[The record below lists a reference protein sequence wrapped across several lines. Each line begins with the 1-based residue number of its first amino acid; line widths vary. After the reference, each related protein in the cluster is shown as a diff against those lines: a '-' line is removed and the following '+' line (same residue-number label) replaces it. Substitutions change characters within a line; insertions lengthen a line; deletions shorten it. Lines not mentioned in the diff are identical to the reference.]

1 MTNKKSTEIL
11 PNAYFKELKEKL
23 VDIDIN
29 QIKEDCDLL
38 VNLIEDAK
46 EMGQIDLVENYKALA
61 ITLVKERILHKN
73 GYSTYVKQEDIE
85 RFILNVKDK
94 VVKICE
100 LEKFPRTIP
109 TEVKNKFL
117 FDTLFPAGQPADLS
131 VNVRFPFHILGNFYF
146 GQIIG
151 FVVIAVLHDSVVY
164 KVLAQAPAFVFN
176 ANPGRQLPF
185 HAGRQA
191 DFSGIVGIDMPSVLE
206 SELHQYVKT
215 FSGGKRI
222 IFRHHRHRNLVGVII
237 LHKGIA
243 PAAKDK
249 SYTQTD
255 PE

>member
-23 VDIDIN
+23 VNIDIN

-61 ITLVKERILHKN
+61 ITLLKERILHKN

-109 TEVKNKFL
+109 TEVKNKFKHIKKLNVCDEYYVL
-117 FDTLFPAGQPADLS
+117 FIDYNKDEQNLTEKEKETRKKNRDPILFGTFKESMD
-131 VNVRFPFHILGNFYF
+131 RFYF
-146 GQIIG
+146 
-151 FVVIAVLHDSVVY
+151 IADWEDDICDITLDKMT
-164 KVLAQAPAFVFN
+164 KVLKNLDKKYEVKHVID
-176 ANPGRQLPF
+176 NPEEYLNNLLRETYKPIKMT
-185 HAGRQA
+185 
-191 DFSGIVGIDMPSVLE
+191 DKIKS
-206 SELHQYVKT
+206 
-215 FSGGKRI
+215 
-222 IFRHHRHRNLVGVII
+222 IFKKLKVW
-237 LHKGIA
+237 
-243 PAAKDK
+243 
-249 SYTQTD
+249 
-255 PE
+255 

>member
-23 VDIDIN
+23 VNIDIN

-109 TEVKNKFL
+109 TEVKNKFKHIKKLNVCDEYYVL
-117 FDTLFPAGQPADLS
+117 FIDYNKDEQNLTEKEKETRKKNRDPILFGTFKESMD
-131 VNVRFPFHILGNFYF
+131 RFYF
-146 GQIIG
+146 
-151 FVVIAVLHDSVVY
+151 IADWEDDICDITLDKMT
-164 KVLAQAPAFVFN
+164 KVLKKLDKKYEVKHVID
-176 ANPGRQLPF
+176 NPEEYLNNLLRETYKPIKMT
-185 HAGRQA
+185 
-191 DFSGIVGIDMPSVLE
+191 DKIKS
-206 SELHQYVKT
+206 
-215 FSGGKRI
+215 
-222 IFRHHRHRNLVGVII
+222 IFKKLKVW
-237 LHKGIA
+237 
-243 PAAKDK
+243 
-249 SYTQTD
+249 
-255 PE
+255 

>member
-109 TEVKNKFL
+109 TEVKNKFKHIKKLNICDEYYVL
-117 FDTLFPAGQPADLS
+117 FIDYNKDEQNLTEKEKETRKKNRDPILFGTFKESMD
-131 VNVRFPFHILGNFYF
+131 RFYF
-146 GQIIG
+146 
-151 FVVIAVLHDSVVY
+151 IADWEDDICDITLDKMT
-164 KVLAQAPAFVFN
+164 KVL
-176 ANPGRQLPF
+176 
-185 HAGRQA
+185 
-191 DFSGIVGIDMPSVLE
+191 
-206 SELHQYVKT
+206 K
-215 FSGGKRI
+215 
-222 IFRHHRHRNLVGVII
+222 NL
-237 LHKGIA
+237 
-243 PAAKDK
+243 DK
-249 SYTQTD
+249 KI
-255 PE
+255 

>member
-61 ITLVKERILHKN
+61 ITLLKERILHKN

-100 LEKFPRTIP
+100 LEKFPRTIA
-109 TEVKNKFL
+109 TEVKNKFKHIKKLNVCDEYYVL
-117 FDTLFPAGQPADLS
+117 FIDYNKDEPNLTEKEKETRKKNRDPILFGTFKESMD
-131 VNVRFPFHILGNFYF
+131 RFYF
-146 GQIIG
+146 
-151 FVVIAVLHDSVVY
+151 IADWEDDICDITLDKMT
-164 KVLAQAPAFVFN
+164 KVLKNLGKKYEVKHVID
-176 ANPGRQLPF
+176 NPEEYLNNLLRETYKPIKMT
-185 HAGRQA
+185 
-191 DFSGIVGIDMPSVLE
+191 DKIKS
-206 SELHQYVKT
+206 
-215 FSGGKRI
+215 
-222 IFRHHRHRNLVGVII
+222 IFKKLKVW
-237 LHKGIA
+237 
-243 PAAKDK
+243 
-249 SYTQTD
+249 
-255 PE
+255 